1 MEAIMAQKYTFSA
14 DLISDLHKDA
24 YGMRPSPEFMV
35 NWKTASDDQKQ
46 EIWDDL
52 IFELTRTLAEEK
64 AENDRAMIEF
74 ERKITDRLA
83 MGYDRKAAI
92 RSIIGALN
100 ENETIEQYGGS
111 YVCYLLNLPYSMT
124 LEIDRALA

>member
-1 MEAIMAQKYTFSA
+1 MAHQQYTFDA

-35 NWKTASDDQKQ
+35 NWKAAPNDQKQ

-52 IFELTRTLAEEK
+52 IFELTRSLAEEK
-64 AENDRAMIEF
+64 AEHEKAMAEF
-74 ERKITDRLA
+74 ERKITDRLEL
-83 MGYDRKAAI
+83 GYDRKAAI
-92 RSIIGALN
+92 RSIIGTLN
-100 ENETIEQYGGS
+100 EKDAIDQYGGS

-124 LEIDRALA
+124 TEIDRALV